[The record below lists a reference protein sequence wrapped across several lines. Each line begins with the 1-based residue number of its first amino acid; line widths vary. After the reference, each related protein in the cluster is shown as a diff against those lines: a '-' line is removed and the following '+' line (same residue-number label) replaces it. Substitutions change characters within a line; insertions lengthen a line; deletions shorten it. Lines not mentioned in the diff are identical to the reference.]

1 MGIFAIKN
9 PIAAEK
15 LEQDFYWA
23 RAAKRAEE
31 REAEEELRKQQA
43 EDPEHWVDYEPII
56 I

>member
-1 MGIFAIKN
+1 MGRFSISN

-15 LEQDFYWA
+15 LEQEFYWA
-23 RAAKRAEE
+23 RAAKKAEE
-31 REAEEELRKQQA
+31 REAEKELRKQQE